1 MKKLFF
7 GFSLLLSAYMIQSCS
22 GGSSSDSNSKDPVDS
37 AKAVNKEVKPVEKDA
52 SDFAV
57 KAADGGMMEVE
68 AGKLAQEKAVSA
80 RVKNFGAMMVKDHTE
95 ANDKLKSIASTLN
108 VALPDS
114 LGKDAKDDIEK
125 LTKKK
130 GKDFDKAYV
139 NMMVDDHEKD
149 VAEFRKAADNLSDS
163 SIREFARK
171 TLPVLET
178 HLDSIRAIAG
188 KK

>member
-7 GFSLLLSAYMIQSCS
+7 GLSMMLSIFLIQSCS
-22 GGSSSDSNSKDPVDS
+22 GGNSSDTSKDSVDS
-37 AKAVNKEVKPVEKDA
+37 AKTVNKEVKAVEKDA

-68 AGKLAQEKAVSA
+68 AGRIAQKKGVSE
-80 RVKNFGAMMVKDHTE
+80 RVKNFGAMMIKDHME
-95 ANDKLKSIASTLN
+95 ANNNLKGIASSLN

-125 LTKKK
+125 LSKKS

-139 NMMVDDHEKD
+139 DMMLDDHQKD

-163 SIREFARK
+163 TIREFARK

-178 HLDSIRAIAG
+178 HLDSIRSIAG

>member
-1 MKKLFF
+1 MKKVFF
-7 GFSLLLSAYMIQSCS
+7 GFTMLISAYAIQSCS
-22 GGSSSDSNSKDPVDS
+22 GGNTADNKDSVDS
-37 AKAVNKEVKPVEKDA
+37 AKQENKEVKAVQKDA

-68 AGKLAQEKAVSA
+68 AGKLAQEKGVSK
-80 RVKNFGAMMVKDHTE
+80 RVKNFGAMMVKDHTA
-95 ANDKLKSIASTLN
+95 ANDQLKSIASSLN

-114 LGKDAKDDIEK
+114 LGNDAKDEIAK
-125 LTKKK
+125 LSKKQ

-139 NMMVDDHEKD
+139 DMMLDDHEKD
-149 VAEFRKAADNLSDS
+149 VTEFRKAADNLSDS
-163 SIREFARK
+163 SIKEFARK

-178 HLDSIRAIAG
+178 HLDSIRAISG